1 MLQRKKKPYP
11 NLYACD
17 YSWFAREMTEEE
29 LYTVNGGQVMSQ
41 SDQMTLRN

>member
-1 MLQRKKKPYP
+1 MLRKKKTYP
-11 NLYACD
+11 NLNACD

-41 SDQMTLRN
+41 SDEKHPQK